1 MAGVGSWNH
10 SRKFE
15 ITSVTSNTKKRERK
29 TEVGWG
35 WVFKAHLQCHTSS
48 CTSWTCQG
56 PSVQMPSMGDISH
69 SDNYKYMPIYT
80 QTRDRMSCLFFF
92 VCMYTLIIFKRTAF
106 LINLGFINAFIG
118 PTPVPAYYWSSTNIY
133 WKVRQWNFPCLASDC
148 ESCLFSSQMATTL
161 KEVTPNLAQIF
172 ARSKYPCLASG
183 CSSIVECLP
192 GI

>member
-1 MAGVGSWNH
+1 MYS
-10 SRKFE
+10 KP
-15 ITSVTSNTKKRERK
+15 TSSAILPPIPLELARD
-29 TEVGWG
+29 
-35 WVFKAHLQCHTSS
+35 WVFKCLLWGTFLIL
-48 CTSWTCQG
+48 TTTNTCL
-56 PSVQMPSMGDISH
+56 
-69 SDNYKYMPIYT
+69 YT
-80 QTRDRMSCLFFF
+80 HRHETECLAYFF

-133 WKVRQWNFPCLASDC
+133 WKVRQWNLPCPASDC

>member
-15 ITSVTSNTKKRERK
+15 ITNVTSNTKKRERK

-48 CTSWTCQG
+48 YTSWTCQG
-56 PSVQMPSMGDISH
+56 LSVQMPSMGDISH

-118 PTPVPAYYWSSTNIY
+118 PTPVPALLLILNKY
-133 WKVRQWNFPCLASDC
+133 L
-148 ESCLFSSQMATTL
+148 L
-161 KEVTPNLAQIF
+161 KGQTVKP
-172 ARSKYPCLASG
+172 S
-183 CSSIVECLP
+183 LP
-192 GI
+192 GEWLWELPFLKSDGNNTQGGDSQPCTNFCKIKIPMLSIWV